1 MALPGIAVYAL
12 GLGII
17 LSIICL
23 VPSFRL
29 EKVWSKASPSA
40 LPWLEESKEEVD
52 LSSTS
57 QKVVASKFST
67 SWWTDDKL
75 YQLECRAIFSKQWLF
90 VTHVSRFQKPGDYRT
105 FEVAGYSF
113 LVILG
118 KDKQLRAFHNVCRH
132 RAYAVTKKECGRST
146 VLGCRYH
153 GWSYDTKGK
162 LIKAPEFDNVPGFDK
177 KLNSLWEVALEV
189 RQSLLFVNLDAG
201 KPTQDLDLGV
211 IESLLSSWRV
221 PEMRC
226 ISDWKFEA
234 AFNWKLIGLPGSEL
248 YVTVLT
254 ASGALKNEHQ
264 MMRAPFWTEMLPS
277 WIGQQQQDAQMLH
290 TTLVRRLAS
299 GRVLT
304 IKAIP
309 KSAKVS
315 MVECSVFSKY
325 PKNPKQLEELK
336 TRIYH
341 DIERLES
348 IQRRIEV
355 GQEPLSSLEP
365 ILAKQDE
372 IDAFV
377 KEHVEAERL
386 AGSQIE
392 PAARLQ
398 NFTSE
403 GKADDDF
410 CRELENPASICGA
423 NAKGLLDW

>member
-1 MALPGIAVYAL
+1 MALANVAVYAL

-17 LSIICL
+17 LSIVCL

-29 EKVWSKASPSA
+29 EKIWTRTILLA
-40 LPWLEESKEEVD
+40 LPWLKLSKEEPID
-52 LSSTS
+52 LPTTLE
-57 QKVVASKFST
+57 KVVVSRYPT
-67 SWWTDDKL
+67 SWWTDEKL

-90 VTHVSRFQKPGDYRT
+90 VTHASRFQKPGDYRT
-105 FEVAGYSF
+105 FEVAGFSF

-132 RAYAVTKKECGRST
+132 RAYAVTKKECGSST

-153 GWSYDTKGK
+153 GWSYDTEGR
-162 LIKAPEFDNVPGFDK
+162 LIKAPEFDNVPEFDK
-177 KLNSLWEVALEV
+177 EANALWEVALEV

-201 KPTQDLDLGV
+201 EPTQELALEGV
-211 IESLLSSWRV
+211 ESLLSKWRV

-234 AFNWKLIGLPGSEL
+234 AFNWKLL
-248 YVTVLT
+248 
-254 ASGALKNEHQ
+254 GALKNEHQ
-264 MMRAPFWTEMLPS
+264 MVQAPFWTEMLPS
-277 WIGQQQQDAQMLH
+277 WIGQQPQDAQILH
-290 TTLVRRLAS
+290 TTLLKRLTS
-299 GRVLT
+299 GRIL
-304 IKAIP
+304 IMKAIP

-315 MVECSVFSKY
+315 MVECSIFSKH

-365 ILAKQDE
+365 ILAEQDK
-372 IDAFV
+372 IDALL
-377 KEHVEAERL
+377 KDHMEAERL
-386 AGSQIE
+386 AGSMIH

-403 GKADDDF
+403 GKADNDF
-410 CRELENPASICGA
+410 CRELENPDSVCGA